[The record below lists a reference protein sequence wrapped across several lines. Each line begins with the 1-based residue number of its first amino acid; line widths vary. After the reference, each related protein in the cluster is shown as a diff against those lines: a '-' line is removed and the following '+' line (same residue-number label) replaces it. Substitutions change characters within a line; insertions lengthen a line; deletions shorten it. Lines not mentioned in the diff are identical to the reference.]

1 MGADPPTSTL
11 VFAGFAL
18 RRLRRRWKMAAGL
31 YLGLVAAVALAVSV
45 TLVQATAAEI
55 GLQRTLQTL
64 GDRSWVQVAAYPT
77 RDPEGLARIDSEARS
92 EVRSEVGP
100 LLRPGAAYLGSSQLI
115 PISRNGKPIPNRSP
129 GPALASYEGLYQHVD
144 VIAGRIPTELKV
156 GDAWQATMS
165 QQGAQQSGID
175 LGDRYCLADPSG
187 AGFCI
192 QLAAIWQPKDP
203 SSTYWGPTHVPYN
216 ALMLDGQSYAKVVGN
231 LAIPVSTAYVS
242 FTPDAEAFK
251 QFNVPEVLDRLRQ
264 LRGYF
269 SVTHTSYVISTG
281 LDTGLQE
288 YWDRFTSAQFA
299 IQLVAAQV
307 LLVAL
312 LYLSFAAGHV
322 LDQQR
327 EQLAIWRSRGWRR
340 RSVWALL
347 MLEFII
353 LACLAVPPGLALGAG
368 GAAAA
373 IRLVYGSFPVHQ
385 AVADLGVLWQPAA
398 LAFGLGLCVLG
409 LRAAAASR
417 QGLLEARRLTSRPA
431 LRPWWRWRQIDLGL
445 ALIGITVLVRVPL
458 LGETAAAG
466 GGAQGPDVATLV
478 LPGLAVLLLALAA
491 LRLLPLAARIARLLS
506 RSLAMAMASW
516 QLARRPLQH
525 SLLALLLLFAIAL
538 GIFASSYGTT
548 ERRNSDD
555 RVAYS
560 VGSDLRVHFTSDMQ
574 MPPAMA
580 VDRTL
585 RAAKG
590 VTASS
595 IVYRNQGRPGN
606 APLAPWVVGV
616 DPYTFN
622 RVVWSRP
629 GLNAQPLTTLVDQV
643 RPRSQLV
650 GLGLPGEPTRL
661 GVWVLSPG
669 LTAQVEARIE
679 DSAGKPGELVLGTLD
694 YTGWRYVDAPVMVQG
709 GAPRYPLSLKQL
721 AIGLPPQPQPAPG
734 QPQREPPY
742 PYSGTV
748 AFSDLSVGLPGSA
761 QPQVV
766 AHFSDTS
773 NQSGWYATRSEG
785 GQSLG
790 LLKASAD
797 VLRDGR
803 PTSLVTPDAVR
814 GEMTIRPVPAL
825 VPLPALASSATLDR
839 LGVPVGGTF
848 PLTIGSARVPVTVVA
863 SLDYF
868 PTLYPEAKQDF
879 LIVDRDQLLTELD
892 FGGEPH
898 AWPNEIWAT
907 TNGRTDQAD
916 LRFLQRTPGV
926 DLVQDRRLLQAA
938 ARADPLGLGLEANL
952 LVGFAAAVLL
962 AVAAFAL
969 HFLVATT
976 GRQSEYAIL
985 DANGLAPWTVQR
997 SLTFEQAMLLVFSVL
1012 VGAALGFAVSWIVLP
1027 ALRLDTSLAQTV
1039 PPTVVTVDPRLAG
1052 GALLA
1057 VVALAA
1063 AAGQIVSRVGRRYQL
1078 MQELRMLG

>member
-1 MGADPPTSTL
+1 MGAGPPTSTL

-18 RRLRRRWKMAAGL
+18 RRLRRRWKLAVGM

-45 TLVQATAAEI
+45 TLVQGTAAEI
-55 GLQRTLQTL
+55 GLQQTLQTL
-64 GDRSWVQVAAYPT
+64 GDRASVQVAAYPT
-77 RDPEGLARIDSEARS
+77 RNPEGLAQVENEARS
-92 EVRSEVGP
+92 EVRSTVGP
-100 LLRPGAAYLGSSQLI
+100 LLRPGAAYLASTQLI
-115 PISRNGKPIPNRSP
+115 PVSRNGKPTPDRSP
-129 GPALASYEGLYQHVD
+129 GPLLASYDGLYQHVD
-144 VIAGRIPTELKV
+144 IIKGRIPAEPRV

-165 QQGAQQSGID
+165 QQGARQFGID

-187 AGFCI
+187 AGFCL

-203 SSTYWGPTHVPYN
+203 SSTYWGPAHVPYN
-216 ALMLDGQSYAKVVGN
+216 ALTLDGPSYATVVN

-251 QFNVPEVLDRLRQ
+251 QFNVPEVLGRLRQ

-269 SVTHTSYVISTG
+269 GVTHTSYVISTG

-288 YWDRFTSAQFA
+288 YWDRFTGAQFA

-312 LYLSFAAGHV
+312 LYIAFAAGHV

-347 MLEFII
+347 MLEFVI
-353 LACLAVPPGLALGAG
+353 LACLAVLPGLGLGVG

-373 IRLVYGSFPVHQ
+373 VRLAYGTFPVHQ
-385 AVADLGVLWQPAA
+385 AVADLGVLLAPAA

-409 LRAAAASR
+409 FRAAAASR
-417 QGLLEARRLTSRPA
+417 GSLLEARRLTSRPA

-445 ALIGITVLVRVPL
+445 APIGIALLVRVPL
-458 LGETAAAG
+458 IGETEATG
-466 GGAQGPDVATLV
+466 GGAQGADAATLL
-478 LPGLAVLLLALAA
+478 LPGLAVLLVALAA
-491 LRLLPLAARIARLLS
+491 LRLLPFAARIARLLS
-506 RSLAMAMASW
+506 HSLAMALASW

-525 SLLALLLLFAIAL
+525 SLLALLLLFAVAL
-538 GIFASSYGTT
+538 GIFASSYITT

-555 RVAYS
+555 RIAYA
-560 VGSDLRVHFTSDMQ
+560 VGSDIRVHYSGDVQ
-574 MPPAMA
+574 MPPTAA
-580 VDRTL
+580 VDRAL

-590 VTASS
+590 VTATSV
-595 IVYRNQGRPGN
+595 VYRNQGQPGR
-606 APLAPWVVGV
+606 ASLEPWVLGV

-622 RVVWSRP
+622 RVAWSRP
-629 GLNAQPLTTLVDQV
+629 GLNSQPLSTLVDQV
-643 RPRSQLV
+643 RPRSELV

-661 GVWVLSPG
+661 GVWVNSPG
-669 LTAQVEARIE
+669 LSAQVEAVIV

-694 YTGWRYVDAPVMVQG
+694 YTGWRYLDALVMVHG
-709 GAPRYPLSLKQL
+709 GAPRYPVSLKQL
-721 AIGLPPQPQPAPG
+721 AIGLPAQAEPAPG
-734 QPQREPPY
+734 RPLAKPPY

-748 AFSDLSVGLPGSA
+748 AFSDLSVGLPGTA

-766 AHFSDTS
+766 ARFSDTG

-790 LLKASAD
+790 LLKASTD

-803 PTSLVTPDAVR
+803 PATLLTPDAGD

-825 VPLPALASSATLDR
+825 VPLPSLASSATLDR

-848 PLTIGSARVPVTVVA
+848 PLTIGSASVPVTVVA
-863 SLDYF
+863 ALDYF

-892 FGGEPH
+892 FHGEPH

-907 TNGRTDQAD
+907 TNGRTGQAD
-916 LRFLQRTPGV
+916 LRLLHRSPGV
-926 DLVQDRRLLQAA
+926 DLVQDRRQLQAV
-938 ARADPLGLGLEANL
+938 ARADPLGLSLEANL
-952 LVGFAAAVLL
+952 LVGFAAALLL
-962 AVAAFAL
+962 AVAAFAI

-985 DANGLAPWTVQR
+985 DANGLAPWTVRR
-997 SLTFEQAMLLVFSVL
+997 SLTLEQIVVLAFSIL
-1012 VGAALGFAVSWIVLP
+1012 VGAALGFVVAWIVLP
-1027 ALRLDTSLAQTV
+1027 SLHLDTSLAQTV
-1039 PPTVVTVDPRLAG
+1039 PPTVVTVDPWLVA

-1057 VVALAA
+1057 VVALAVT
-1063 AAGQIVSRVGRRYQL
+1063 AGQVVSRVGRGYRL
-1078 MQELRMLG
+1078 MEELRTLG